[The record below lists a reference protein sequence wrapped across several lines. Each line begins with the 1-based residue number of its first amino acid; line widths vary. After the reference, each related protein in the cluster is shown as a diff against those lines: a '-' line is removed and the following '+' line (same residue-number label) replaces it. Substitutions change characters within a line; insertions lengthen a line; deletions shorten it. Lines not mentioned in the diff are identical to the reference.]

1 MYSILHRIKEILYVW
16 WAFFTILPCLTK
28 TNCNVKNSVRLQ
40 FFFILYYTELRKFFT
55 FGERFFYD
63 FALFDKNERKR
74 FDKNE
79 CKLERFRHITFRKN
93 QCKNENCLRVWQHH
107 HQSIPLYPA
116 VLLLRKCE
124 PSCWKN
130 LYRLIR
136 PKLKNFTYL
145 SCCKSV
151 KIILNIIFQTSFCK
165 RVLKNLI

>member
-1 MYSILHRIKEILYVW
+1 MIRRPPRSTLDRSSAASDVYKR
-16 WAFFTILPCLTK
+16 
-28 TNCNVKNSVRLQ
+28 Q
-40 FFFILYYTELRKFFT
+40 ELRKFFT

-124 PSCWKN
+124 PS
-130 LYRLIR
+130 
-136 PKLKNFTYL
+136 
-145 SCCKSV
+145 
-151 KIILNIIFQTSFCK
+151 
-165 RVLKNLI
+165 